1 MLNKL
6 SMKTSRFR

>member
-6 SMKTSRFR
+6 SMTLKN